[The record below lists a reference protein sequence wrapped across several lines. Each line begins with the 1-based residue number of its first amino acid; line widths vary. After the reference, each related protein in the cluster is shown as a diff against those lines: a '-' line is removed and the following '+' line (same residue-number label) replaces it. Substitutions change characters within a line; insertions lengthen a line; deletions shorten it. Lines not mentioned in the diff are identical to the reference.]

1 MRLPVADQRTDHRGG
16 TLAPARPE
24 GTHSSTAGNSDFL
37 KRQPTEPSRIPYS
50 GLRELN
56 NLLCNNLGD
65 GIGPVAQL
73 QGSQAILV
81 GCHERSDIFGCKG

>member
-1 MRLPVADQRTDHRGG
+1 MRLPVMDQRSHHRGG
-16 TLAPARPE
+16 MLAPARIE
-24 GTHSSTAGNSDFL
+24 GAHSSTAGNSDFL
-37 KRQPTEPSRIPYS
+37 KRQPAEPRRIPYS

-56 NLLCNNLGD
+56 DLLCNNLGD

-81 GCHERSDIFGCKG
+81 GRDERSDIFGCKG